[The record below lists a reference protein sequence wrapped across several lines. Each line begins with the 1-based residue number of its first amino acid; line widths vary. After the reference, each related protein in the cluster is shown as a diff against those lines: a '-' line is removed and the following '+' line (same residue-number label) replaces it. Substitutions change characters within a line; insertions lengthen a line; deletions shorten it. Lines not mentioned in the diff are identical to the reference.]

1 MLASSVPVGPTRKDL
16 HNACTQNPFDF
27 QSVPLKG
34 LCAKSS
40 AHKTIVLC
48 ASRPCMRVSRGV
60 KQTVVIYARVSTDKQ
75 TTDSQLASLREYCA
89 RHDWQDVQVIT
100 DTISGSK
107 SSRKGLDA
115 LMKAV
120 RAGKVA
126 VVLSYNLDRLGRS
139 LSHLMLLLGEF
150 AAHKVA
156 LIVPGQGINT
166 SSSNPASALLL
177 NMLGAIAQFEHSI
190 IVERVNAG
198 LAAARRRGIKL
209 GRPATLDAHRENVAR
224 LRAKGM
230 TGRAIAKEIGI
241 PSSSVFKLLRERQK
255 CRRSQAS

>member
-1 MLASSVPVGPTRKDL
+1 M
-16 HNACTQNPFDF
+16 
-27 QSVPLKG
+27 
-34 LCAKSS
+34 
-40 AHKTIVLC
+40 
-48 ASRPCMRVSRGV
+48 
-60 KQTVVIYARVSTDKQ
+60 KQTVVIYTRVSTDKQ
-75 TTDSQLASLREYCA
+75 TTDSQLASPGEHCA
-89 RHDWQDVQVIT
+89 RHNWRDVQVIT

-107 SSRKGLDA
+107 ISRKGLDA

-120 RAGKVA
+120 RAGKVD
-126 VVLSYNLDRLGRS
+126 VVLCYNLDRLGRC
-139 LSHLMLLLGEF
+139 LSHLVQLLGEF

-209 GRPATLDAHRENVAR
+209 GRPGTLGVHREAVAK
-224 LRAKGM
+224 LRAQGR
-230 TGRAIAKEIGI
+230 TGRAIAKELGI
-241 PSSSVFKLLRERQK
+241 PSSSVFKLIAGL
-255 CRRSQAS
+255 

>member
-1 MLASSVPVGPTRKDL
+1 M
-16 HNACTQNPFDF
+16 
-27 QSVPLKG
+27 
-34 LCAKSS
+34 
-40 AHKTIVLC
+40 
-48 ASRPCMRVSRGV
+48 
-60 KQTVVIYARVSTDKQ
+60 KQTVVIYTRVSTDKQ

-107 SSRKGLDA
+107 ISRKGLDQ

-120 RAGKVA
+120 RAGKVD
-126 VVLSYNLDRLGRS
+126 VVLCYNLDRLGRS
-139 LSHLMLLLGEF
+139 LSHLVQLLGEF

-198 LAAARRRGIKL
+198 LAAARARGIKL
-209 GRPATLDAHRENVAR
+209 GRPANSRCSSRGRGQTARARTNRTRHRQRTRDPKLKRFQTHRRTLD
-224 LRAKGM
+224 
-230 TGRAIAKEIGI
+230 
-241 PSSSVFKLLRERQK
+241 
-255 CRRSQAS
+255 

>member
-1 MLASSVPVGPTRKDL
+1 M
-16 HNACTQNPFDF
+16 
-27 QSVPLKG
+27 
-34 LCAKSS
+34 
-40 AHKTIVLC
+40 
-48 ASRPCMRVSRGV
+48 
-60 KQTVVIYARVSTDKQ
+60 KQTVVIYTRVSTDKQ

-89 RHDWQDVQVIT
+89 RHDWRDVQVIT

-107 SSRKGLDA
+107 ISRKGLDA

-120 RAGKVA
+120 RAGKVD
-126 VVLSYNLDRLGRS
+126 VVLCYNLDRLGRS
-139 LSHLMLLLGEF
+139 LSHLVQLLGEF

-209 GRPATLDAHRENVAR
+209 GRPGTLGVHREAVAK
-224 LRAKGM
+224 LRAQGR
-230 TGRAIAKEIGI
+230 TGRAIAEELGI
-241 PSSSVFKLLRERQK
+241 PSSSVFKLIAGLRSK
-255 CRRSQAS
+255 IHSAN

>member
-1 MLASSVPVGPTRKDL
+1 MKQEWACRYL
-16 HNACTQNPFDF
+16 HT
-27 QSVPLKG
+27 G
-34 LCAKSS
+34 
-40 AHKTIVLC
+40 
-48 ASRPCMRVSRGV
+48 
-60 KQTVVIYARVSTDKQ
+60 STDKQ

-89 RHDWQDVQVIT
+89 PHDWPEVQVIT

-107 SSRKGLDA
+107 ISRRGLDQ

-120 RAGKVA
+120 RAGKVD
-126 VVLSYNLDRLGRS
+126 VVLCYNLDRLGRS
-139 LSHLMLLLGEF
+139 LSHLVQLIGEF

-209 GRPATLDAHRENVAR
+209 GRPGTLAVHREAVAK
-224 LRAKGM
+224 LRAQGR
-230 TGRAIAKEIGI
+230 TGRAIAKELGI
-241 PSSSVFKLLRERQK
+241 PSSSVFKLIAGL
-255 CRRSQAS
+255 

>member
-1 MLASSVPVGPTRKDL
+1 M
-16 HNACTQNPFDF
+16 
-27 QSVPLKG
+27 
-34 LCAKSS
+34 
-40 AHKTIVLC
+40 
-48 ASRPCMRVSRGV
+48 
-60 KQTVVIYARVSTDKQ
+60 KQTVVIYTRVSTDKQ

-89 RHDWQDVQVIT
+89 RHNWRDVQVIT

-107 SSRKGLDA
+107 ISRKGLDA

-120 RAGKVA
+120 RAGKVD
-126 VVLSYNLDRLGRS
+126 VVLCYNLDRLGRS
-139 LSHLMLLLGEF
+139 LSHLVQLLGEF

-198 LAAARRRGIKL
+198 LAAARRRGVKL
-209 GRPATLDAHRENVAR
+209 GRPGTLGVHRGAVAK
-224 LRAKGM
+224 LRAQGR
-230 TGRAIAKEIGI
+230 TGRAIAKELGI
-241 PSSSVFKLLRERQK
+241 PSSNVLKLIAGL
-255 CRRSQAS
+255 